1 MLDCDRATGRGS
13 ASGYAPAAGATDI
26 NGQWSAA
33 LWRVLFTGASAS
45 FRRAGVAARQEA
57 LLAGAR
63 PNRMRR
69 CLSNVLAAVARLW
82 GGRGEA
88 AWRGSRCRAESGGAC
103 GQPMLLVVRVSQLKS
118 CGYVDVV
125 TCGGWKTT
133 APSSNRSPR
142 EQDHEG
148 PAPGFLCGPANNVLL
163 PPWRERDRLV
173 RWLASRLAAWR
184 GRAAAWWAG
193 RQARQLRVGHCLALW
208 SGGGGCGEAEAV
220 NCSVEGCNCK
230 QDHRR
235 GWPDPRIARPVRNR
249 SARASRQQRSIEV
262 HMLLLSEALLL
273 ATRTLFFYLSFLVCL

>member
-45 FRRAGVAARQEA
+45 FRRAGVAARQA

-63 PNRMRR
+63 PNCMRR

-103 GQPMLLVVRVSQLKS
+103 GHPCFSSCGSVSHRPEL
-118 CGYVDVV
+118 CGLGYVDVV

-133 APSSNRSPR
+133 APSSNRSLR
-142 EQDHEG
+142 EQDHGG

-173 RWLASRLAAWR
+173 RWLASRPAAWR

-193 RQARQLRVGHCLALW
+193 KLAR
-208 SGGGGCGEAEAV
+208 
-220 NCSVEGCNCK
+220 
-230 QDHRR
+230 
-235 GWPDPRIARPVRNR
+235 
-249 SARASRQQRSIEV
+249 
-262 HMLLLSEALLL
+262 
-273 ATRTLFFYLSFLVCL
+273 

>member
-1 MLDCDRATGRGS
+1 MPFKRVGSSGTALGR
-13 ASGYAPAAGATDI
+13 
-26 NGQWSAA
+26 
-33 LWRVLFTGASAS
+33 
-45 FRRAGVAARQEA
+45 
-57 LLAGAR
+57 
-63 PNRMRR
+63 
-69 CLSNVLAAVARLW
+69 
-82 GGRGEA
+82 
-88 AWRGSRCRAESGGAC
+88 AWRGSLAWVQVSRGERRCVRA
-103 GQPMLLVVRVSQLKS
+103 PMLLVVRVSQSPAGAVRTGVRGRGDVRWVENDGTQLKS
-118 CGYVDVV
+118 I
-125 TCGGWKTT
+125 
-133 APSSNRSPR
+133 APRLR

-173 RWLASRLAAWR
+173 RWLASRPAAWR

-249 SARASRQQRSIEV
+249 SARASRQQRSIESLGQV
-262 HMLLLSEALLL
+262 WKCGFEIL
-273 ATRTLFFYLSFLVCL
+273 

>member
-1 MLDCDRATGRGS
+1 MERQPGVG
-13 ASGYAPAAGATDI
+13 
-26 NGQWSAA
+26 
-33 LWRVLFTGASAS
+33 
-45 FRRAGVAARQEA
+45 AGVA
-57 LLAGAR
+57 
-63 PNRMRR
+63 RR
-69 CLSNVLAAVARLW
+69 AAVRAGNPRFSSC
-82 GGRGEA
+82 
-88 AWRGSRCRAESGGAC
+88 GSVSHRPELC
-103 GQPMLLVVRVSQLKS
+103 GL
-118 CGYVDVV
+118 GYVDVV